1 MGRVSARIR
10 YQLPLPGHPRHPLS
24 TWPTPLSLGMLQAGT
39 EAQTTW
45 IMYLMG
51 WEACHPPQACR
62 PLRKTTAPLPEKHP
76 AFLPTSR

>member
-51 WEACHPPQACR
+51 WEVCHPPQACR